1 MGAVLS
7 LVERLTRYVGRPLAF
22 RVEAPLLLAVWSVSS
37 LTQNLEAVADE
48 EQGNPP

>member
-22 RVEAPLLLAVWSVSS
+22 RVEAPLLLAVWSVFFTHTEPGSR
-37 LTQNLEAVADE
+37 
-48 EQGNPP
+48 GR